1 MAYHRYGGYMAEN
14 AAAVGAATTGESAAP
29 AAEVPEL
36 KNVKSKAAREFYMK
50 NVANKT
56 EESKTDEPQPEEQ
69 AEPKVAEPKQEE
81 PKPAQQEKQSFDDL
95 LNDEEYKGEFNKRVQ
110 DIVQKRLK
118 TAKAS
123 EEKLTKLTPLL
134 DLIAH
139 KYGVDLDSTD
149 IDELVQKVTD
159 DDELY
164 EQEAL
169 EKGLPVDALKQ
180 IRKVESENA
189 LLRRAEADRQAE
201 KEEAE
206 RRAAFNEQFM
216 KLREEGNAVKA
227 MYDTFDFDTE
237 MRNPDFLR
245 LAFTPGVGVKTA
257 YEIIHKDEIIGGA
270 MQYAAKKAQQE
281 AAASIASNSKRPV
294 EGWTGNNSPANT
306 KIDVSALT
314 SQQRKD
320 YIKRAARGE
329 KITFLD

>member
-1 MAYHRYGGYMAEN
+1 MAEN
-14 AAAVGAATTGESAAP
+14 AAAVGAATTGESSAP

-36 KNVKSKAAREFYMK
+36 KGVKSKAAREFYMK
-50 NVANKT
+50 NVANKAEP
-56 EESKTDEPQPEEQ
+56 EETPQTDEPQPEEQ
-69 AEPKVAEPKQEE
+69 AEPKQE
-81 PKPAQQEKQSFDDL
+81 PAQQESKATFDDL
-95 LNDEEYKGEFNKRVQ
+95 LNDAEYKDEFNKRVQ
-110 DIVQKRLK
+110 DIVQKRIK
-118 TAKAS
+118 NAKAS
-123 EEKLTKLTPLL
+123 EDKLTKLTPLL

-139 KYGVDLDSTD
+139 KYNVDLETTD

-206 RRAAFNEQFM
+206 RRAAFNEQFQ
-216 KLREEGNAVKA
+216 KLRDEGNAVKA
-227 MYDTFDFDTE
+227 MYESFDFDTE
-237 MRNPDFLR
+237 MRNPDFMR

-270 MQYAAKKAQQE
+270 MQYAAKKAQQQ
-281 AAASIASNSKRPV
+281 AAASIASGSKRPV

-314 SQQRKD
+314 PQQRKE

>member
-1 MAYHRYGGYMAEN
+1 MAEN
-14 AAAVGAATTGESAAP
+14 AAAVGTATTGESSAP

-36 KNVKSKAAREFYMK
+36 KGVKSKAAREFYMK
-50 NVANKT
+50 NVANKP
-56 EESKTDEPQPEEQ
+56 EETPQTDEPKPEEPQ
-69 AEPKVAEPKQEE
+69 AETEVPAE
-81 PKPAQQEKQSFDDL
+81 QEKPKASFDDL

-110 DIVQKRLK
+110 DIVQKRIK
-118 TAKAS
+118 NAKAS
-123 EEKLTKLTPLL
+123 EDKLTKLAPLL

-139 KYGVDLDSTD
+139 KYNVDLETTD

-206 RRAAFNEQFM
+206 RRAAFNEQFQ
-216 KLREEGNAVKA
+216 KLRDEGNAVKA
-227 MYDTFDFDTE
+227 MYDSFDFDTE
-237 MRNPDFLR
+237 MRNPDFMR

-270 MQYAAKKAQQE
+270 MQYAAKKAQQQ
-281 AAASIASNSKRPV
+281 AAASIASGSKRPV
-294 EGWTGNNSPANT
+294 EGWTGNSSPANT
-306 KIDVSALT
+306 KIDVSSLT
-314 SQQRKD
+314 SAQRKE
-320 YIKRAARGE
+320 YIRRAAIGE

>member
-1 MAYHRYGGYMAEN
+1 MAEN
-14 AAAVGAATTGESAAP
+14 AAAVGAATTGESAQSAAP

-56 EESKTDEPQPEEQ
+56 EPEESKTDEPQPEEQ
-69 AEPKVAEPKQEE
+69 AKPEQAEPE
-81 PKPAQQEKQSFDDL
+81 PAQQEKQSFDDL

-123 EEKLTKLTPLL
+123 EEKLTKLAPLL

-139 KYGVDLDSTD
+139 KYDVDLETTD

-206 RRAAFNEQFM
+206 RRAAFNEQFQ

-227 MYDTFDFDTE
+227 MYEAFDFDTE

-270 MQYAAKKAQQE
+270 MQYAAKKAQQQ

-314 SQQRKD
+314 PQQRKE

>member
-1 MAYHRYGGYMAEN
+1 MAEN
-14 AAAVGAATTGESAAP
+14 AAAVGTATTGESSAP

-36 KNVKSKAAREFYMK
+36 KGAKSKAAREFYMK
-50 NVANKT
+50 NVANKP
-56 EESKTDEPQPEEQ
+56 EETPQTDEPKPEEPQ
-69 AEPKVAEPKQEE
+69 AETEVPAE
-81 PKPAQQEKQSFDDL
+81 QEKPKASFDDL

-110 DIVQKRLK
+110 DIVQKRIK
-118 TAKAS
+118 NAKAS
-123 EEKLTKLTPLL
+123 EDKLTKLAPLL

-139 KYGVDLDSTD
+139 KYNVDLETTD

-206 RRAAFNEQFM
+206 RRAAFNEQFQ
-216 KLREEGNAVKA
+216 KLRDEGNAVKA
-227 MYDTFDFDTE
+227 MYESFDFDTE
-237 MRNPDFLR
+237 MRNPDFMR

-270 MQYAAKKAQQE
+270 MQYAAKKAQQQ

-314 SQQRKD
+314 SQQRKE
-320 YIKRAARGE
+320 YIRRAARGE